1 MSPSVLK
8 IILISSLLA
17 VASAG
22 YAQDQDLGKVD
33 LEAIELSNDVIG
45 APVSDRTGAEIGQ
58 VADISFDEDGQPD
71 RLRVRVSAHLG
82 FGERTVEL
90 SRDTFIL
97 LQGHV
102 VAELSSDE
110 LRALPDL
117 GDENDERRAD

>member
-1 MSPSVLK
+1 MWPRRATRKTKTSERSTLR
-8 IILISSLLA
+8 LLNCQMTSSA
-17 VASAG
+17 HRCPTG
-22 YAQDQDLGKVD
+22 
-33 LEAIELSNDVIG
+33 LEQ
-45 APVSDRTGAEIGQ
+45 IGQ
-58 VADISFDEDGQPD
+58 VADISFDEDGQPY

-110 LRALPDL
+110 LRALPAV
-117 GDENDERRAD
+117 GDDIEERRAD